1 MKQKLITLFIWSS
14 LFVFSVFFSKT
25 ITPVEIVENN
35 KDIVIESGVRDIL
48 NICKNTDES
57 KLNAC
62 FREKSKD
69 FVINHSAAETIIA
82 LQKIYTNSSENNYSQ
97 KIACHSLG
105 HIAGEIDGQYSKD
118 VGQSLSKCTPEC
130 GNACYHG
137 VLIGALKGHP
147 ELLNNLSK
155 VCESFTKYNFPGQQ
169 LTACNHGL
177 GHGLAEFTA
186 SDTKLSLNYCDSLLN
201 DGAKVECG
209 SGVFMET
216 IDDTISGENNK
227 KLPPDIHKFC
237 LELNQ
242 PYLDLCVRNIGNYTY
257 RTTNNIPNSFDVC
270 LNLADKYID
279 MCIGS
284 LGADF
289 FFITEGN
296 IQELTKVCQN
306 AIKTKIDICLN
317 GAILSSLVTDPL
329 GSLGVEICNSS
340 ETLKDSCFIQLA
352 AHLARLQGESYRQE
366 FCQKFVYN
374 KETCLNA
381 R

>member
-1 MKQKLITLFIWSS
+1 MKRKFITISIWSV
-14 LFVFSVFFSKT
+14 LFVFSIIFSKF
-25 ITPVEIVENN
+25 INPVEISENN
-35 KDIVIESGVRDIL
+35 RDIEVESSVRNL
-48 NICKNTDES
+48 LKICENTDES

-62 FREKSKD
+62 FKEKSKD
-69 FVINHSAAETIIA
+69 FVIQHSAAETIIA
-82 LQKIYTNSSENNYSQ
+82 LQKIYTNSADSNYSQ
-97 KIACHSLG
+97 IIACHSLG

-118 VGQSLSKCTPEC
+118 AGESLSKCTPEC

-147 ELLNNLSK
+147 ELLNDLSK
-155 VCESFTKYNFPGQQ
+155 VCDSFTEYNFPGQQ

-186 SDTKLSLNYCDSLLN
+186 SDTKLSLNYCDSLKSEI
-201 DGAKVECG
+201 AKVECG

-216 IDDTISGENNK
+216 IDDTISGNNNK
-227 KLPPDIHKFC
+227 KLPEDIHEFC

-257 RTTNNIPNSFDVC
+257 RTTNNIPNSFYACMD
-270 LNLADKYID
+270 LIEKYID
-279 MCIGS
+279 MCVGS

-296 IQELTKVCQN
+296 IKELVKVCQN
-306 AIKTKIDICLN
+306 AIKSKIDICLN
-317 GAILSSLVTDPL
+317 GAILSSLVTDPFGNL
-329 GSLGVEICNSS
+329 SVEICNSS
-340 ETLKDSCFIQLA
+340 ETLKDSCLVQLGS
-352 AHLARLQGESYRQE
+352 HLARLQGEAYRQE
-366 FCQKFVYN
+366 FCEKFVYN
-374 KETCLNA
+374 RETCLNV